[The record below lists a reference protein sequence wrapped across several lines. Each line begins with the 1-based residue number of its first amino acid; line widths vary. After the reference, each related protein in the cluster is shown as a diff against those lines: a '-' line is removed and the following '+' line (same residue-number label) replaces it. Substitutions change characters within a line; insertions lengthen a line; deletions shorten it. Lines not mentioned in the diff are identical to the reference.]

1 MAFGTPK
8 KKSFKEQTFREKLG
22 TMRGNA
28 MRAFKKAAAVTL
40 ISGAVIGGP
49 AYYNYGTIQEQEVTV
64 RTMQKD
70 YVRYDS
76 EESRIIYDNMRIV
89 TDRGTFRNEDA
100 MLHMKFN
107 AEQIQSTTE
116 RGKIYRIKSYG
127 HLPFGLVGSPNIISM
142 QEVTADELAERERD
156 RQEMIRVQE
165 EERLKNAPVVA
176 PVAAVDANGQPAA
189 ATGQTA
195 TALSGAMSKVVITAE
210 GYDIQLTVPAEVVN
224 SIRVDKVTETRPVHI
239 IQAPR
244 PPGG

>member
-8 KKSFKEQTFREKLG
+8 KKPFKDQTFREKLG

-40 ISGAVIGGP
+40 IGGAVIGGP

-116 RGKIYRIKSYG
+116 RGKVYRIKSYG

-142 QEVTADELAERERD
+142 QEVTADELAERERE
-156 RQEMIRVQE
+156 RQETIRLQE
-165 EERLKNAPVVA
+165 EERLKNAPAVT
-176 PVAAVDANGQPAA
+176 PVAANANGQPVA
-189 ATGQTA
+189 ATGPTA
-195 TALSGAMSKVVITAE
+195 AALSGAMTKVVITAE